1 MNNRNELGILV
12 PTSATWYQQIEITS
26 KSPPPRTSANEL
38 NNRTLCTKKKK
49 KKKQV
54 KAYKYYKLAPGIA
67 LAQSER
73 FKLVQNDLG
82 K

>member
-1 MNNRNELGILV
+1 MNNTNELGILV

-26 KSPPPRTSANEL
+26 KSPPPRTSAKEP
-38 NNRTLCTKKKK
+38 NNRTLCTK

-54 KAYKYYKLAPGIA
+54 KAYKYYKPAPGIA